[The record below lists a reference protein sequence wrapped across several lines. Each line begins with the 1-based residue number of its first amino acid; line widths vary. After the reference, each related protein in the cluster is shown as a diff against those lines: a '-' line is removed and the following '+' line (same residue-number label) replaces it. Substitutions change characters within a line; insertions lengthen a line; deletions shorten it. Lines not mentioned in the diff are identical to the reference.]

1 MTSAA
6 WLFGP
11 LFNLARLVPTTTITS
26 EGFCIYNL
34 IWPNRFWFVF
44 TSVIAAGLY
53 FFFPLIF
60 ISTLYISIF
69 IHLRK
74 MASSGSLTEG
84 SNKQTKVMDRA
95 KDNVFKTLLF
105 LSACFFLC
113 YVWNISFFLLFSLGV
128 PLSTTTPFYN
138 FSVFMVNINC
148 CINPFC
154 YAVQYREFQEQVR
167 NIFCKRNTTIERNT
181 ESLAISNA
189 PGSGGT
195 ENTTKDLQVQN
206 MHHQNHK
213 S

>member
-1 MTSAA
+1 MIFAA

-11 LFNLARLVPTTTITS
+11 LFNLARLVPTTKITP

-44 TSVIAAGLY
+44 TSVVAAGLY

-60 ISTLYISIF
+60 ILTLYISIF
-69 IHLRK
+69 IHFRK

-84 SNKQTKVMDRA
+84 NSKQAKVMDRA

-105 LSACFFLC
+105 LSTCFFLC

-138 FSVFMVNINC
+138 FSVFMVNTNC

-154 YAVQYREFQEQVR
+154 YAVQYREFQRQVR
-167 NIFCKRNTTIERNT
+167 NIFCVSKSSKARKT
-181 ESLAISNA
+181 ESLNESNA
-189 PGSGGT
+189 SSSRDT
-195 ENTTKDLQVQN
+195 ENTAV
-206 MHHQNHK
+206 
-213 S
+213 